1 MVNNN
6 SFHHN
11 WAKWYWTITDSDTV
25 LHSLIA
31 FVMAHTN
38 GNQNTNFRRENMT
51 IQEATEKA
59 KSWLIPAVD
68 KETQEA
74 VESLLVGDSNELLEA
89 FYSDLEFGTGG
100 LRGIMGVGS
109 MRMNKYTVGIATQ
122 GLANY
127 IKKQNPDKISSVAIA
142 HDSRNNSRFFAET
155 AAAVL
160 SANGIT
166 VHLFKELRPTP
177 LLSFAVRELCC
188 ISGIVITASH
198 NPKEYNGY
206 KVYWKDGAQVL
217 PPHDKGI
224 ISEVRAVGSIENV
237 KFSSDSKLIH
247 PISDKLE
254 QTYLEKLGSIVHSS
268 DAIKK
273 AHDIK
278 IVYTSLHGTGI
289 TLVPQALKNIGFTNI
304 ILVEEQSTPDGN
316 FPTVVSPNPEEK
328 EALNLGLQL
337 AEKENAALLIGT
349 DPDADRVGLA
359 IRNNDGKMVLLNGNQ
374 TGSLLVYYQLIQ
386 WKAKN
391 WLDGKQY
398 VAKTIVTSNL
408 IEEIAKAFDVACYET
423 LTGFKYIAGLIGE
436 KEGKETFIA
445 GGEES
450 YGYSVGEFVRDKDAV
465 LSAVVLCETA
475 AWCASAN
482 HSLWDFL
489 MEMYEKFGLYHEKL
503 ISITMKGLDGIKQI
517 QDMMIHLRTS
527 PPASLGGSQVVS
539 IIDVQHSFVTDA
551 ASGKQTQLDLPTSNV
566 LQFILKDG
574 SKISARP
581 SGTEPKIKFY
591 MSMKE
596 KFDGRDHYYSQTS
609 KLEEKMTVIRKELGI

>member
-1 MVNNN
+1 
-6 SFHHN
+6 
-11 WAKWYWTITDSDTV
+11 
-25 LHSLIA
+25 
-31 FVMAHTN
+31 
-38 GNQNTNFRRENMT
+38 MT
-51 IQEATEKA
+51 IQEAIKKA
-59 KSWLIPAVD
+59 NSWLIPAVD
-68 KETQEA
+68 EQTRKQVET
-74 VESLLVGDSNELLEA
+74 LLSGNEKELLEA

-100 LRGIMGVGS
+100 LRGIMGPGS

-127 IKKQNPDKISSVAIA
+127 ILKQTGGQTASVAIA
-142 HDSRNNSRFFAET
+142 YDSRNNSPFFAET

-166 VHLFKELRPTP
+166 VHLFSELRPTP
-177 LLSFAVRELCC
+177 LLSFAVRELGC

-224 ISEVRAVGSIENV
+224 ITEVRAISGIDKVNFTANQS
-237 KFSSDSKLIH
+237 LIH
-247 PISDKLE
+247 TISEELE
-254 QTYLEKLGSIVHSS
+254 KKYLEKLQSIIHAG

-273 AHDIK
+273 SHDIK

-289 TLVPQALKNIGFTNI
+289 TMVPKALSVIGFSNI
-304 ILVEEQSTPDGN
+304 ITVAEQSIPDGN
-316 FPTVVSPNPEEK
+316 FSTVISPNPEEK
-328 EALNLGLQL
+328 EALSMGLEL
-337 AEKENAALLIGT
+337 AEKEGAAILIGT

-359 IRNNDGKMVLLNGNQ
+359 VRDNQNKLVLLNGNQ
-374 TGSLLVYYQLIQ
+374 TGSLIVYYQLIQ
-386 WKAKN
+386 WQKKN
-391 WLDGKQY
+391 LLNGNQY
-398 VAKTIVTSNL
+398 VAKTIVTTNL
-408 IEEIAKAFDVACYET
+408 IEDIARAFNVKWYDT
-423 LTGFKYIAGLIGE
+423 LTGFKYIAGVIGE

-465 LSAVVLCETA
+465 LSAVVLCEIA
-475 AWCASAN
+475 AWCASEN
-482 HSLWDFL
+482 RSMWDLL

-503 ISITMKGLDGIKQI
+503 ISITMKGLDGLRQI
-517 QDMMIHLRTS
+517 QEMMVRLRS
-527 PPASLGGSQVVS
+527 NPPAMLGGSAVVR
-539 IIDVQHSFVTDA
+539 IDDIQQSTSTDL
-551 ASGKQTQLDLPTSNV
+551 ASEKITNLTLPKSNV
-566 LQFILKDG
+566 LQFILADG

-596 KFDGRDHYYSQTS
+596 PFKGKDIYYSQTS
-609 KLEEKMTVIRKELGI
+609 ALEARMRLIQKELGI